1 MTARLEVLSVAEMTR
16 CDRETIASG
25 TPGAEL
31 MRRAGS
37 AVATELAR
45 RWQPCPTL
53 VLCGPGNNCGDGFGV
68 ARALQGLGWPVRV
81 ALLGQ
86 RERLAGDAAA
96 HAAEWT
102 GPVEPLEA
110 KCIDGAALVVDAV
123 FGAGLTR
130 AIGDDLG
137 QMFQTLQ
144 KRGVPVVAVD
154 VPSGLHGDTGE
165 PMGNPPRAAL
175 TVTFCRKKPGHL
187 VMPGRPLCGEVVVAD
202 IGIADA
208 TVAGVVAAAD
218 GSVSENAPALWRHLL
233 PWPKPGDHKYSRGH
247 ALIVGGAHMTGAA
260 RLAARGAMRAGAGIV
275 TLAAPPDLALHYM
288 SGLPHVVVRTVR
300 DTASFS
306 ELAAERRCAAILVG
320 PGNGLTAATRERALA
335 ALHARK
341 PCVLDADALSVFEHT
356 RPLLQ
361 EALHADCVLT
371 PHEGEFARLF
381 SEREGGRLRR
391 ALNAARR
398 AGAVVLFKGY
408 DTIVAHSDGRAVI
421 NANAPATLATAG
433 AGDVLAG
440 MLVGLLAQGMPAFEA
455 AAAAVWMH
463 GAAASSFGPGLI
475 ADDLPELLPKVLQG
489 LA

>member
-1 MTARLEVLSVAEMTR
+1 MTARAEVLSVAEMTR
-16 CDRETIASG
+16 CDQETIAAG
-25 TPGAEL
+25 TPGPEL
-31 MRRAGS
+31 MLRAGT
-37 AVATELAR
+37 AVAAELAR
-45 RWQPCPTL
+45 RWQPRPTL
-53 VLCGPGNNCGDGFGV
+53 VLCGPGNNGGDGFVV
-68 ARALQGLGWPVRV
+68 ARVLDGLGWPVRV

-86 RERLAGDAAA
+86 RERIGGDAAV
-96 HAAEWT
+96 HAAKWT
-102 GPVEPLEA
+102 GPVETVESR
-110 KCIDGAALVVDAV
+110 CIEGAALVVDAV

-137 QMFQTLQ
+137 QIFQALNR
-144 KRGVPVVAVD
+144 RGVPVVAVD

-165 PMGNPPRAAL
+165 PMGNAPQAAL

-187 VMPGRPLCGEVVVAD
+187 LMPGRALCGEVVVAD

-208 TVAGVVAAAD
+208 TVAKVVAASH
-218 GSVSENAPALWRHLL
+218 GSVSENGPALWRHVL

-306 ELAAERRCAAILVG
+306 ELATERRCAAILVG
-320 PGNGLTAATRERALA
+320 PGNGLVGATRERALA
-335 ALHARK
+335 ALHALK
-341 PCVLDADALSVFEHT
+341 PCVLDADALSVFEHS

-361 EALHADCVLT
+361 QSLHPDCVLT

-391 ALNAARR
+391 ALNAARQ
-398 AGAVVLFKGY
+398 ANAILLFKGY
-408 DTIVAHSDGRAVI
+408 DTIVAHPDGRAVV